1 MLWEKVGRLYIN
13 VEVALWATLLAFVIY
28 FIVFINP
35 KMHEIWAQNER
46 VRVQEIAAESSLYCE
61 KFGMKVGTENYRQC
75 LLDLGEFRMKVEQ
88 RIYDQSV
95 F

>member
-1 MLWEKVGRLYIN
+1 MFWEKIGRHYDN

-28 FIVFINP
+28 FIGFINP
-35 KMHEIWAQNER
+35 KMPEIRAQNER
-46 VRVQEIAAESSLYCE
+46 VRVQEIAAENALYCE
-61 KFGMKVGTENYRQC
+61 KLGMKVGTERHNQC
-75 LLDLGEFRMKVEQ
+75 LLDLGEFRLKVEQ